1 VSGTSVR
8 PAAGS
13 ARGAAERAGRLPAPL
28 ASLTPVGAV
37 IVAATLLALGLRGFQ
52 IFRTGHLL
60 GVGDYDDGADFGS
73 ALRLIHGVLPYRD
86 FVIVQPP
93 GITLLMTPAAAVSS
107 FAGTAWAIAVGRILT
122 AAAGAAAVVLGGLLV
137 RHRGV
142 FATIVT
148 CGLIAIYPGSV
159 QAAHTVLLEPW
170 LTAFCLAGAVAVFD
184 RDRLTASSRRLV
196 WGGAALGFAGAVKV
210 WAIIPVAVIV
220 ALCLPA
226 PGRGLR
232 LARFLGGV
240 AAGFLIPVIPF
251 AALAPGRFYDSVVV
265 AQLVRTGA
273 RTSLAFRLQYL
284 TGLAGWDLGT
294 VILLVVAIAMAVVVA
309 GTLAAAWLVT
319 RQRPAALEWFSV
331 ATAALVVVAF
341 LIPDDFYYH
350 YPAFLAPFLAMAF
363 ALPAARL
370 LDGWQARAARR
381 AGPAGRTGPA
391 GLTGPAAPQGSAG
404 PAAGAGAARG
414 TWLPRS
420 AAGLAAL
427 AVLVLPFAAGGAESS
442 PTPTYASA
450 LPALERVIPP
460 GSCVLSDQASLLISA
475 DRFYSTAA
483 ACPVVVDGTGT
494 SYALGHGRTALTAGR
509 VAAVAAVWRQAFLAA
524 RYVLLTSYNPDRIAW
539 TPQLRAYFG
548 ANFTRVSGKW
558 APLTLYVRK
567 G

>member
-13 ARGAAERAGRLPAPL
+13 ARSAAVRARRLPFPL
-28 ASLTPVGAV
+28 ASLGPVGWV

-52 IFRTGHLL
+52 IFRPGHLL

-86 FVIVQPP
+86 FIIVQPP
-93 GITLLMTPAAAVSS
+93 GITLLMTPAAAVAQ
-107 FAGTAWAIAVGRILT
+107 FAGTAWAIAAGRILT
-122 AAAGAAAVVLGGLLV
+122 VLASAGAVVLGGLLV

-142 FATIVT
+142 FAAVVT

-184 RDRLTASSRRLV
+184 RDRLTGSGRRLA

-220 ALCLPA
+220 ALCLIG
-226 PGRGLR
+226 PGRAGR
-232 LARFLGGV
+232 VTRFVAGV

-251 AALAPGRFYDSVVV
+251 AAMAPARFYDSVVV

-284 TGLAGWDLGT
+284 TGLAAWDLGT
-294 VILLVVAIAMAVVVA
+294 VILLAVAVVLAVIVA
-309 GTLAAAWLVT
+309 ATLIAACLVT
-319 RQRPAALEWFSV
+319 RQRPPALEWFSA
-331 ATAALVVVAF
+331 ATTALVVVAF

-350 YPAFLAPFLAMAF
+350 YPAFLAPFLAMAI

-370 LDGWQARAARR
+370 IDGWKARKAGKAPEAPGARGFR
-381 AGPAGRTGPA
+381 
-391 GLTGPAAPQGSAG
+391 
-404 PAAGAGAARG
+404 GARGALG

-460 GSCVLSDQASLLISA
+460 GSCVASDQASLLISA
-475 DRFYSTAA
+475 DRFYSSVPG
-483 ACPVVVDGTGT
+483 CPVLVDGTGT
-494 SYALGHGRTALTAGR
+494 SYALGHGQTALTAGR
-509 VAAVAAVWRQAFLAA
+509 VAAVAAVWRQAFGAA
-524 RYVLLTSYNPDRIAW
+524 RYVLLTAYNQDRIAW
-539 TPQLRAYFG
+539 TPQLRTYFQDHF
-548 ANFTRVSGKW
+548 ARVSGNW

>member
-13 ARGAAERAGRLPAPL
+13 ARSDAARAGRLRFPL
-28 ASLTPVGAV
+28 GWLTPAGAV
-37 IVAATLLALGLRGFQ
+37 ILAATLLALGLRGFQ
-52 IFRTGHLL
+52 IFRSGHLL

-86 FVIVQPP
+86 FIIVQPP

-107 FAGTAWAIAVGRILT
+107 FAGTAWAIATGRILT
-122 AAAGAAAVVLGGLLV
+122 VLASAAAVVLGGLLV

-184 RDRLTASSRRLV
+184 RDRLTASGRRLA

-210 WAIIPVAVIV
+210 WAIIPVAVIAAV
-220 ALCLPA
+220 CLAGPD
-226 PGRGLR
+226 RMRR
-232 LARFLGGV
+232 LGRFLGGV

-251 AALAPGRFYDSVVV
+251 AALAPARFYDSVVV

-284 TGLAGWDLGT
+284 TGLAAWDLGT
-294 VILLVVAIAMAVVVA
+294 AVLLIVAIALAVLVA
-309 GTLAAAWLVT
+309 GTLVAAWRAT
-319 RQRPAALEWFSV
+319 RQGPPPLEWFGV

-341 LIPDDFYYH
+341 LVPDDFYYH
-350 YPAFLAPFLAMAF
+350 YPAFLAPFLGMAF
-363 ALPAARL
+363 ALPAGRL
-370 LDGWQARAARR
+370 LGAWSARSGSGTARSGSGTAR
-381 AGPAGRTGPA
+381 SW
-391 GLTGPAAPQGSAG
+391 AP
-404 PAAGAGAARG
+404 RI
-414 TWLPRS
+414 
-420 AAGLAAL
+420 AAGLAGL
-427 AVLVLPFAAGGAESS
+427 AFLVLPFAAGSAESS

-460 GSCVLSDQASLLISA
+460 GACVATDQVSLLIAA
-475 DRFYSTAA
+475 DRFYSSVPG
-483 ACPVVVDGTGT
+483 CPVLVDGTGT
-494 SYALGHGRTALTAGR
+494 AYALGHGQTAPMAGR
-509 VAAVAAVWRQAFLAA
+509 VPAVAAVWRQAFAA
-524 RYVLLTSYNPDRIAW
+524 AHYVLLTSYNQDRIAW
-539 TPQLRAYFG
+539 TPQLRAYFR
-548 ANFTRVSGKW
+548 ANFTQVSGNW
-558 APLTLYVRK
+558 SPLTLYVRK
-567 G
+567 

>member
-13 ARGAAERAGRLPAPL
+13 ARGAAARGGRLPFPL
-28 ASLTPVGAV
+28 ASLSPVGAV
-37 IVAATLLALGLRGFQ
+37 ILAATLLALGLRGYE

-86 FVIVQPP
+86 FILVQPP

-107 FAGTAWAIAVGRILT
+107 FAGTAWAIAAGRILT
-122 AAAGAAAVVLGGLLV
+122 AGAGAAAVVLGGLLV

-184 RDRLTASSRRLV
+184 RDRLTGSGRRLA

-210 WAIIPVAVIV
+210 WAIIPVAVI
-220 ALCLPA
+220 AAACLLG
-226 PGRGLR
+226 PGRARR
-232 LARFLGGV
+232 LARFAGGV
-240 AAGFLIPVIPF
+240 AAGFLIPVLPF
-251 AALAPGRFYDSVVV
+251 AVLAPGRFYDSVVV

-273 RTSLAFRLQYL
+273 RTPLAFRLQYL
-284 TGLAGWDLGT
+284 TGLAAWDLST
-294 VILLVVAIAMAVVVA
+294 VVLLIVAVAMAVIVA
-309 GTLAAAWLVT
+309 ATLVAAGRVT
-319 RQRPAALEWFSV
+319 RQRPPALEWFAV

-350 YPAFLAPFLAMAF
+350 YPGFLAPFLALAF

-370 LDGWQARAARR
+370 LDGWQARRAEQARGPEQARR
-381 AGPAGRTGPA
+381 AEQAR
-391 GLTGPAAPQGSAG
+391 
-404 PAAGAGAARG
+404 AGAGPRG
-414 TWLPRS
+414 AWLPRS
-420 AAGLAAL
+420 AAALAAL
-427 AVLVLPFAAGGAESS
+427 AFLVLPFAAGGAESS

-450 LPALERVIPP
+450 LAALERVIPP
-460 GSCVLSDQASLLISA
+460 GACVLSDQASLLISA
-475 DRFYSTAA
+475 DRFYSAA
-483 ACPVVVDGTGT
+483 PRCADLVDGTGT
-494 SYALGHGRTALTAGR
+494 SYALGNGQSALTAGR
-509 VAAVAAVWRQAFLAA
+509 VPAVAAVWRQAFGAA
-524 RYVLLTSYNPDRIAW
+524 HYVLLTSYNQYRIAW
-539 TPQLRAYFG
+539 TPQLRSYFRD
-548 ANFTRVSGKW
+548 NFARVSGNW

-567 G
+567 A